1 MRGRGGDAAS
11 RTLIESILAG
21 FEAIVALGITF
32 EGVGGDTVVVGMTM
46 RPDLTRDGTIYHGG
60 PVASLID
67 IAGDMVVAVRAGGGV
82 PTISLRVDYLRP
94 CTGPR
99 LLATARLRRHGR
111 TISVSDASWGDA
123 VKGPAY
129 AHPRRIVLVEEM
141 PLNGVG
147 KVDRARLPEV
157 LGGPGAGPE

>member
-1 MRGRGGDAAS
+1 MRGRGGDASS

-21 FEAIVALGITF
+21 SEAIVALGITL
-32 EGVGGDTVVVGMTM
+32 EELGEDTMVLRMTM

-67 IAGDMVVAVRAGGGV
+67 IAGDMAVAVRAGGGV

-99 LLATARLRRHGR
+99 LLATARLRRYGR
-111 TISVSDASWGDA
+111 TISVSDVDVRDDQGRLCA
-123 VKGPAY
+123 VGRGTY
-129 AHPRRIVLVEEM
+129 SSIV
-141 PLNGVG
+141 G
-147 KVDRARLPEV
+147 
-157 LGGPGAGPE
+157 